1 MATITMRGKV
11 YPALFDLKNVEEL
24 QNHYENGLDDML
36 TALKEP
42 HKNMREIA
50 YIVWLLIREGVEL
63 DNEEHHRNNTAPSQ
77 KAIEMQLCFADL
89 VGENNISKAVEA
101 AFFEFYGKNA
111 ESRSLIETSQKMV
124 MEKLSGSTT
133 LSPGNSEQTTA

>member
-1 MATITMRGKV
+1 MATITIRGKV

-24 QNHYENGLDDML
+24 QSHYENGLDDML

-89 VGENNISKAVEA
+89 VGENNISAAVEET
-101 AFFEFYGKNA
+101 FFEFYGKNV

-124 MEKLSGSTT
+124 MEKLSGLTT